1 MIAKDSQV
9 VGYVSL
15 REQVDADFSRARR
28 RAFFRRVRA
37 LLRSDPPSDC
47 LLCFEEVRKKSGA
60 LDRVRLGRKV
70 VPAQRIAGSVGR
82 CADFDGAFL
91 PAKASVE
98 ARWKRID
105 WAFFRDEELPPV
117 SLYKIG
123 GSYFVVDG
131 NHRVSVARYHGIE
144 WIHAQVTEFRVPSPV
159 QPTGVADPSRSR
171 RDIRGPTN
179 HAREETRR

>member
-1 MIAKDSQV
+1 M
-9 VGYVSL
+9 SL
-15 REQVDADFSRARR
+15 REQVDADFGRAHR
-28 RAFFRRVRA
+28 RAVLRRVGAR
-37 LLRSDPPSDC
+37 LRSGSSSDR

-60 LDRVRLGRKV
+60 LNRVRLGRRV
-70 VPAQRIAGSVGR
+70 VPAQRITGSVGR
-82 CADFDGAFL
+82 CSDFDGAFL
-91 PAKASVE
+91 PAKASME
-98 ARWKRID
+98 AKWKRVD
-105 WAFFRDEELPPV
+105 RAFFRHDELPPV

>member
-1 MIAKDSQV
+1 MN
-9 VGYVSL
+9 L
-15 REQVDADFSRARR
+15 RERVDADFGRARR
-28 RAFFRRVRA
+28 RAYLRRVRA
-37 LLRSDPPSDC
+37 RLRSDLPSDR

-60 LDRVRLGRKV
+60 LDRVRLGRRV
-70 VPAQRIAGSVGR
+70 VPAHRIAGSVSR
-82 CADFDGAFL
+82 CSDFDGAFL

-105 WAFFRDEELPPV
+105 RALLRDEELPPV

-144 WIHAQVTEFRVPSPV
+144 WIHAQVTEFCVPSPV
-159 QPTGVADPSRSR
+159 QPTGVADPMRSR
-171 RDIRGPTN
+171 RGIRGPTN
-179 HAREETRR
+179 HPREEIELTS